1 MCDVSDGLL
10 ADLGHIAVASRGR
23 HRRALAASTCP
34 SRCRPWRPRP
44 VWTRCKFV
52 LTGGE
57 DHALVGTFEPADV
70 PEGWTVIGSVAEGNE
85 ERQAGTVTV
94 DGAA

>member
-1 MCDVSDGLL
+1 MHSQALTVPEPLQ
-10 ADLGHIAVASRGR
+10 AVAAATGVD
-23 HRRALAASTCP
+23 AL
-34 SRCRPWRPRP
+34 
-44 VWTRCKFV
+44 KFV

-85 ERQAGTVTV
+85 ETPGRYR
-94 DGAA
+94 DGGRRAVRCRVRSRPLQELRCCPGC